1 MARDKQ
7 LGENLE
13 ELSRSI
19 RDQLG
24 HLDFIRMA
32 KVSKATKEKTHPDD
46 MPGWWQ
52 WIGRLADMYEKPK
65 LKGEHQHDYYI
76 PRDENVQAKYL
87 ELLDACEAYHQKELD
102 SLKFKLQMML
112 HLT

>member
-32 KVSKATKEKTHPDD
+32 KVSKATKEKTHPDG